1 MNGKDDAMSDSL
13 FTDSATRAAKLA
25 LDGLSLR
32 QQVISRNL
40 ANIDTPGY
48 QAETVDFES
57 TLKHALENDGSLTMQ
72 ETNAAHLAS
81 PSEANTGFSISMRP
95 GGSFRADQNN
105 VDVDV
110 EMTDMSEAGIQ
121 YQAVSQAISQ
131 KLLLLKTLA
140 K

>member
-1 MNGKDDAMSDSL
+1 MSDSL
-13 FTDSATRAAKLA
+13 FADSATRAAKFA

-32 QQVISRNL
+32 QQAVSRNL

-48 QAETVDFES
+48 QAQTVNFED
-57 TLKHALENDGSLTMQ
+57 TLKHALEHDGSLPM
-72 ETNAAHLAS
+72 EVTNTAHLTSAS
-81 PSEANTGFSISMRP
+81 DADAIFSVSMRP

-121 YQAVSQAISQ
+121 YQAVSQVISQ

>member
-1 MNGKDDAMSDSL
+1 MSNSL
-13 FTDSATRAAKLA
+13 FTDSASRAAKAA
-25 LDGLSLR
+25 LEGLSLR
-32 QQVISRNL
+32 QQAISRNL

-48 QAETVDFES
+48 QAQTINFEETLIHLLNQGGSFPMRLTDES
-57 TLKHALENDGSLTMQ
+57 HQLSSEQGIRFSLS
-72 ETNAAHLAS
+72 A
-81 PSEANTGFSISMRP
+81 RP
-95 GGSFRADQNN
+95 GGTFRADQNN

-110 EMTDMSEAGIQ
+110 EMTEMSETGIQ

>member
-1 MNGKDDAMSDSL
+1 MSDSL
-13 FTDSATRAAKLA
+13 FADNAMRAAKTA

-32 QQVISRNL
+32 QQAISRNL

-48 QAETVDFES
+48 HAQTVNFED
-57 TLKHALENDGSLTMQ
+57 TLKQMLNQSGSLQM
-72 ETNAAHLAS
+72 ETTNDAHQTSAEQQGNFSLS
-81 PSEANTGFSISMRP
+81 PRQ

-105 VDVDV
+105 VDIDT
-110 EMTDMSEAGIQ
+110 EMMDMSETGIQ
-121 YQAVSQAISQ
+121 YQAVSQVVSQ

>member
-1 MNGKDDAMSDSL
+1 MSNSL
-13 FTDSATRAAKLA
+13 FSDISTRVSKAA

-32 QQVISRNL
+32 QQAVSRNL

-48 QAETVDFES
+48 KAETVNFQDTLSRMVDKGTLIPLTTTDASHLDTAES
-57 TLKHALENDGSLTMQ
+57 T
-72 ETNAAHLAS
+72 
-81 PSEANTGFSISMRP
+81 TGFSLSLRS
-95 GGSFRADQNN
+95 GGTERADQNN

-121 YQAVSQAISQ
+121 YQAISQAVSK

>member
-1 MNGKDDAMSDSL
+1 MSDSL
-13 FTDSATRAAKLA
+13 FADNATRAAKVA
-25 LDGLSLR
+25 LEGLSLR
-32 QQVISRNL
+32 QQAISRNL

-48 QAETVDFES
+48 QSQTVNFEK
-57 TLKHALENDGSLTMQ
+57 TLQHLLGQGGSLPLKITDTSHQLSSEQ
-72 ETNAAHLAS
+72 EMRFSL
-81 PSEANTGFSISMRP
+81 SERP
-95 GGSFRADQNN
+95 GGTFRADQNN

-110 EMTDMSEAGIQ
+110 EMTEMSEAGIQ

>member
-1 MNGKDDAMSDSL
+1 MSNSL
-13 FTDSATRAAKLA
+13 FADSAMRTAKAALN
-25 LDGLSLR
+25 GLSLR

-40 ANIDTPGY
+40 ANVDTPGY
-48 QAETVDFES
+48 QAETINFEE
-57 TLKHALENDGSLTMQ
+57 TLKHMVNEDGSLAMAT
-72 ETNAAHLAS
+72 TSDAHLHSATHDNAVFTS
-81 PSEANTGFSISMRP
+81 TLRS

-110 EMTDMSEAGIQ
+110 EMTDMSETGIQ

-131 KLLLLKTLA
+131 KLMLLKTLA

>member
-1 MNGKDDAMSDSL
+1 MSDSL
-13 FTDSATRAAKLA
+13 FADSAMRTAKVA

-32 QQVISRNL
+32 QQAISRNL

-48 QAETVDFES
+48 QAQTVNFEE
-57 TLKHALENDGSLTMQ
+57 TLKRLSQKDGSLALKI
-72 ETNAAHLAS
+72 TNAAHQAS
-81 PSEANTGFSISMRP
+81 PDAQGAGFSLLARS

-110 EMTDMSEAGIQ
+110 EMTDMSEVGIQ
-121 YQAVSQAISQ
+121 YQALTQAISK

-140 K
+140 R

>member
-1 MNGKDDAMSDSL
+1 MSDSL
-13 FTDSATRAAKLA
+13 FSDSALRASMVA

-32 QQVISRNL
+32 QQAISRNL
-40 ANIDTPGY
+40 ANVDTPGY
-48 QAETVDFES
+48 QAETVNFEDA
-57 TLKHALENDGSLTMQ
+57 LKRITQSDGSLKLAA
-72 ETNAAHLAS
+72 TNAAHLTS
-81 PSEANTGFSISMRP
+81 SDTSQTGFSVVTRS

-110 EMTDMSEAGIQ
+110 EMTDMSEVGIQ
-121 YQAVSQAISQ
+121 YQAISQAVSQ

>member
-1 MNGKDDAMSDSL
+1 VSDSL
-13 FTDSATRAAKLA
+13 FSDISMRTATIA

-32 QQVISRNL
+32 QQAISRNL

-48 QAETVDFES
+48 RAQTVNFDET
-57 TLKHALENDGSLTMQ
+57 LNRLIQNDGSLPLALS
-72 ETNAAHLAS
+72 NAAHLAS
-81 PSEANTGFSISMRP
+81 PNAPQPGFSLTARP

-105 VDVDV
+105 VDIDT
-110 EMTDMSEAGIQ
+110 EMVDMSEVGIQ
-121 YQAVSQAISQ
+121 YQAVSQAVSQ

>member
-1 MNGKDDAMSDSL
+1 MNGRDNSMSDPL
-13 FTDSATRAAKLA
+13 FTDNATRAAKVA
-25 LDGLSLR
+25 LEGLSLR
-32 QQVISRNL
+32 QQAISRNL

-48 QAETVDFES
+48 HAQTINFEK
-57 TLKHALENDGSLTMQ
+57 TLQHLLGHGGSLPLRITD
-72 ETNAAHLAS
+72 AS
-81 PSEANTGFSISMRP
+81 HQLSSEQGMRLSLSARA
-95 GGSFRADQNN
+95 GGTLRADQNN

-110 EMTDMSEAGIQ
+110 EMTEMSETGIQ

>member
-1 MNGKDDAMSDSL
+1 MSDSL
-13 FTDSATRAAKLA
+13 FADSSTRAARVA

-32 QQVISRNL
+32 QQAISRNL

-48 QAETVDFES
+48 HAQTVDFEE
-57 TLKHALENDGSLTMQ
+57 TLQ
-72 ETNAAHLAS
+72 HLL
-81 PSEANTGFSISMRP
+81 NTGSSLPMEITNTAHQVSDAQQLKFSTEARP
-95 GGSFRADQNN
+95 GGTFRADQNN

-110 EMTDMSEAGIQ
+110 EMMDMSETGIQ
-121 YQAVSQAISQ
+121 YQAVSQALSQ